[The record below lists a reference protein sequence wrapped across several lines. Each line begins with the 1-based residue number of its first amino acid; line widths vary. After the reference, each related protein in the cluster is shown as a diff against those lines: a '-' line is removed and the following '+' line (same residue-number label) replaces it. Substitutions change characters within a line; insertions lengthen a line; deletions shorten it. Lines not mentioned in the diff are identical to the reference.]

1 MNIKK
6 ELQEFGDVLEN
17 QYMKYHTTFRI
28 GGQVRYFFYPFSAQ
42 DLQQAMGIIKAH
54 HYPYK
59 VMGKGSN
66 VLWCDE
72 SCDMIV
78 IFPDHYMHGFVFED
92 NILEA
97 EAGCSIIA
105 LAQAAKEHALTKL
118 EFASGIPGSVGG
130 CIFMNAGAYKSDMS
144 EIVEEVQ
151 VLRDGE
157 LVWLNKLDMQ
167 FSYRHSILKE
177 HPDWIVTKARLR
189 LMNGDKEEIS
199 EVMTSRRERRLQTQ
213 PLDKPC
219 AGSTFKNPEAMPAW
233 QCIESVG
240 MRGYSVGGAQVSE
253 KHCNFLINA
262 DNATSQDVKQLIHVI
277 QENVREKYGIEL
289 VTEVEQFTWQ
299 KEKKQSSTQIK

>member
-1 MNIKK
+1 MSLK
-6 ELQEFGDVLEN
+6 EKLQEFGDVLEN

-28 GGQVRYFFYPFSAQ
+28 GGKVRYFFYPFSVQ
-42 DLQQAMGIIKAH
+42 DLQCAMKIIKEYD
-54 HYPYK
+54 YPYK

-66 VLWCDE
+66 ILWCDE

-78 IFPDHYMHGFVFED
+78 IFPDHYMHGFNFEE

-105 LAQAAKEHALTKL
+105 LAVAAKERSLSKL

-130 CIFMNAGAYKSDMS
+130 CIFMNAGAYRSEMS

-151 VLRDGE
+151 ILRDGE
-157 LVWLNKLDMQ
+157 LVWVNKLDME
-167 FSYRHSILKE
+167 FGYRTSILKQ
-177 HPDWIVTKARLR
+177 HPDWIVTKVRLR
-189 LMNGDKEEIS
+189 LQQGDKDEIE
-199 EVMTSRRERRLQTQ
+199 EVMNSRRERRLETQ
-213 PLDKPC
+213 PLDKPS
-219 AGSTFKNPEAMPAW
+219 AGSTFKNPEEMPAW

-240 MRGYSVGGAQVSE
+240 LRGYSHGGAAVST

-262 DNATSQDVKQLIHVI
+262 GEATCADMKCLIKEIQDKVKEEL
-277 QENVREKYGIEL
+277 NIEL

-299 KEKKQSSTQIK
+299 KKKKISSTQIK

>member
-1 MNIKK
+1 MSIKE

-28 GGQVRYFFYPFSAQ
+28 GGKVRYFFYPFSVS
-42 DLQQAMGIIKAH
+42 DLQSAMMIIKTY

-78 IFPDHYMHGFVFED
+78 IFLDHYMHGFNFED

-105 LAQAAKEHALTKL
+105 LANAAKERSLSNL
-118 EFASGIPGSVGG
+118 EFASGIPGCVGG
-130 CIFMNAGAYKSDMS
+130 CVFMNAGAYRSDMS
-144 EIVEEVQ
+144 DVVEEVQ
-151 VLRDGE
+151 ILRDGE
-157 LVWLNKLDMQ
+157 LVWLNKLDMN
-167 FSYRHSILKE
+167 FAYRSSVLKE
-177 HPDWIVTKARLR
+177 HPDWIVTKVRFRLA
-189 LMNGDKEEIS
+189 LGDKDEIS
-199 EVMTSRRERRLQTQ
+199 EVMSSRRERRLQTQ

-219 AGSTFKNPEAMPAW
+219 AGSTFKNPEQMPAW

-240 MRGYSVGGAQVSE
+240 MRGYSCGGAQVSE

-262 DNATSQDVKQLIHVI
+262 KDATSKDVKQLIHEI
-277 QENVREKYGIEL
+277 QKNVKDKHGIEL

-299 KEKKQSSTQIK
+299 KKKKTSSTQIK

>member
-1 MNIKK
+1 MSLK
-6 ELQEFGDVLEN
+6 ERLQEFGDVLEN

-28 GGQVRYFFYPFSAQ
+28 GGKVRYFFYPFSVQ
-42 DLQQAMGIIKAH
+42 DLQSAMKVIKEYD
-54 HYPYK
+54 YPYK

-66 VLWCDE
+66 ILWCDE
-72 SCDMIV
+72 TCDMIV
-78 IFPDHYMHGFVFED
+78 IFPDHYMHGFNFEE

-105 LAQAAKEHALTKL
+105 LAVAAKERSLSKL

-130 CIFMNAGAYKSDMS
+130 CIFMNAGAYRSDMS

-151 VLRDGE
+151 ILRDGE
-157 LVWLNKLDMQ
+157 LVWMNKLDMQ
-167 FSYRHSILKE
+167 FGYRTSILKQ
-177 HPDWIVTKARLR
+177 HPDWIVTKVRFRLQQ
-189 LMNGDKEEIS
+189 GDKDEIE
-199 EVMTSRRERRLQTQ
+199 EVMNSRRERRMETQ
-213 PLDKPC
+213 PLDKPS

-240 MRGYSVGGAQVSE
+240 LRGYSCGGAAVSD

-262 DNATSQDVKQLIHVI
+262 GDATCGDMKQLIKEI
-277 QENVREKYGIEL
+277 QDKVKEKLDINL

-299 KEKKQSSTQIK
+299 KEKKTSSTPIK

>member
-1 MNIKK
+1 MTLK
-6 ELQEFGDVLEN
+6 ERLQEFGDVLEN

-28 GGQVRYFFYPFSAQ
+28 GGKVRYFFYPFSVE
-42 DLQQAMGIIKAH
+42 DLQKAMLVIKEYN
-54 HYPYK
+54 YPYK

-66 VLWCDE
+66 ILWCDE
-72 SCDMIV
+72 TCDMIV
-78 IFPDHYMHGFVFED
+78 IFPDHYMHGFNFEE

-105 LAQAAKEHALTKL
+105 LAVAAKEKSLSKL

-130 CIFMNAGAYKSDMS
+130 CVFMNAGAYRSDMS

-151 VLRDGE
+151 ILRDGE

-167 FSYRHSILKE
+167 FGYRTSIMKK
-177 HPDWIVTKARLR
+177 HPDWIVTKVRFRLQQ
-189 LMNGDKEEIS
+189 GDKDEIE
-199 EVMTSRRERRLQTQ
+199 EVMNSRRERRLETQ
-213 PLDKPC
+213 PLDKAS

-233 QCIESVG
+233 QCIETVG
-240 MRGYSVGGAQVSE
+240 LRGYSCGGAAVSD

-262 DNATSQDVKQLIHVI
+262 KDATCADMKQLIKEI
-277 QENVREKYGIEL
+277 QDKVKEKLDIDL

-299 KEKKQSSTQIK
+299 KEKMTSSTPIK

>member
-1 MNIKK
+1 MSLK
-6 ELQEFGDVLEN
+6 ERLQEFGDVLEN

-28 GGQVRYFFYPFSAQ
+28 GGKVRYFFYPFSVQ
-42 DLQQAMGIIKAH
+42 DLQSAMKVINEYD
-54 HYPYK
+54 YPYK

-66 VLWCDE
+66 ILWCDE
-72 SCDMIV
+72 TCDMIV
-78 IFPDHYMHGFVFED
+78 IFPDHYMHGFNFEE

-105 LAQAAKEHALTKL
+105 LAVAAKERSLSKL

-130 CIFMNAGAYKSDMS
+130 CIFMNAGAYRSDMS

-151 VLRDGE
+151 ILRDGE
-157 LVWLNKLDMQ
+157 LVWMNKLDMQ
-167 FSYRHSILKE
+167 FGYRTSILKQ
-177 HPDWIVTKARLR
+177 HPDWIVTKVRFRLQQ
-189 LMNGDKEEIS
+189 GDKDEIE
-199 EVMTSRRERRLQTQ
+199 EVMNSRRERRMETQ
-213 PLDKPC
+213 PLDKPS

-240 MRGYSVGGAQVSE
+240 LRGYSCGGAAVSD

-262 DNATSQDVKQLIHVI
+262 GDATCGDMKQLIKEI
-277 QENVREKYGIEL
+277 QDKVKEKLDINL

-299 KEKKQSSTQIK
+299 KEKKTSSTPIK